1 MKNLEKN
8 TAKKD
13 RRIISLKEKFLIKT
27 VEEDNSLS
35 VDKMFS
41 ESSYSNFI
49 KTFEKMEDLVR
60 KTNKAMVIQN
70 YNAIDEEI
78 SDKLSEL
85 KYEKVFEE
93 ENNFK
98 TNQEKLEK
106 NIDTFLDFLE
116 ENENDIYSTSFELNR
131 EKLTKQYKSEKE
143 FNKTLDLI
151 KDVDKDFC
159 FSIVKHDND
168 TEFKVVTENKEF
180 ISNDYKELKKQL
192 LDEVK
197 ESIKG
202 NKSLE
207 NKIKEKYDDEYLKND
222 YDLSIK
228 EDFKF
233 SYISKGYE
241 VETHIVVDKGNE
253 KFELSGVETDKNIAE
268 INRILTMEDYIETY
282 NSGREKNTGLQYSRE
297 KEKVIFSETPKFYQK
312 MEYLE
317 KENQLDYSKLNFM
330 KEQETFED
338 TLGDIKA
345 NIFFEL
351 DTDTNIKDFV
361 KEKGDYLFENRILN
375 NKNIDN
381 YLEDRVKK
389 QDESFKDELT
399 LITINGKD
407 RIKEFANENNFNEEE
422 YKQNIKE
429 YLKIKKSNSME
440 EVNEFV
446 DKVVSTNEK
455 NGKQRNN
462 FFVLNSKYS
471 NEETGTIQLEN
482 KFIKDRIALML
493 NEEEPD
499 FFKNKSNFKEIEVEK
514 TNRTDVEVKL
524 NPNDKVLKLIE
535 KDLQNYNI
543 NISDEKLSDTLKN
556 FNANKYEN
564 CYERDFNKKYN
575 LTKENFKEVEVEDK
589 FKEKEDFGIK
599 F

>member
-1 MKNLEKN
+1 MKNSEKN
-8 TAKKD
+8 TIKKD
-13 RRIISLKEKFLIKT
+13 KRIISLKEKFLIKT

-35 VDKMFS
+35 IDKMFS

-70 YNAIDEEI
+70 YNAVDEEI

-98 TNQEKLEK
+98 ANQEKLEK

-131 EKLTKQYKSEKE
+131 EKLTKQYKSEDE

-197 ESIKG
+197 ENTKG

-222 YDLSIK
+222 YDLSIE

-253 KFELSGVETDKNIAE
+253 KFELSGVETEKNIAE

-282 NSGREKNTGLQYSRE
+282 NSGREKNTRLQYSSE

-317 KENQLDYSKLNFM
+317 KENQLDYSKLNFI

-399 LITINGKD
+399 LITINGKE

-455 NGKQRNN
+455 QRNN
-462 FFVLNSKYS
+462 FFILNSKYS
-471 NEETGTIQLEN
+471 SEETGTIQLED
-482 KFIKDRIALML
+482 KFIKDRIALLL

-499 FFKNKSNFKEIEVEK
+499 FFKNKSNFREIEVEK
-514 TNRTDVEVKL
+514 TNRTDIEVKL
-524 NPNDKVLKLIE
+524 NPNNKDLKKLIE

-564 CYERDFNKKYN
+564 CYERDFDKKYS
-575 LTKENFKEVEVEDK
+575 LTKESFKEIEVEDK
-589 FKEKEDFGIK
+589 FKEKEDLGIE

>member
-1 MKNLEKN
+1 M
-8 TAKKD
+8 
-13 RRIISLKEKFLIKT
+13 
-27 VEEDNSLS
+27 
-35 VDKMFS
+35 
-41 ESSYSNFI
+41 
-49 KTFEKMEDLVR
+49 
-60 KTNKAMVIQN
+60 
-70 YNAIDEEI
+70 
-78 SDKLSEL
+78 
-85 KYEKVFEE
+85 
-93 ENNFK
+93 
-98 TNQEKLEK
+98 
-106 NIDTFLDFLE
+106 
-116 ENENDIYSTSFELNR
+116 
-131 EKLTKQYKSEKE
+131 
-143 FNKTLDLI
+143 
-151 KDVDKDFC
+151 
-159 FSIVKHDND
+159 
-168 TEFKVVTENKEF
+168 
-180 ISNDYKELKKQL
+180 
-192 LDEVK
+192 
-197 ESIKG
+197 
-202 NKSLE
+202 
-207 NKIKEKYDDEYLKND
+207 KND
-222 YDLSIK
+222 YDLSIE

-253 KFELSGVETDKNIAE
+253 KFELSGVETDKNIDE

-330 KEQETFED
+330 KGQETFED

-399 LITINGKD
+399 LVTINGKE

-429 YLKIKKSNSME
+429 YLKAKKSNSME
-440 EVNEFV
+440 EVNEFI

-455 NGKQRNN
+455 QRNN
-462 FFVLNSKYS
+462 FFILNGKYS
-471 NEETGTIQLEN
+471 SEETGTIQLEN

-499 FFKNKSNFKEIEVEK
+499 FFKDKSNFKEIEVEK
-514 TNRTDVEVKL
+514 TNRTDIEVKL
-524 NPNDKVLKLIE
+524 NKNDKLLKLIE

-543 NISDEKLSDTLKN
+543 NISDEKLSNTLKN

-564 CYERDFNKKYN
+564 CYERDFDKKYS
-575 LTKENFKEVEVEDK
+575 LTKENFKEIEVEDK
-589 FKEKEDFGIK
+589 FKEKEDFGIE

>member
-1 MKNLEKN
+1 MKKSEKN
-8 TAKKD
+8 TNKKD

-35 VDKMFS
+35 IDKMFS

-70 YNAIDEEI
+70 YNAVDEEI

-98 TNQEKLEK
+98 ANQEKLEK

-131 EKLTKQYKSEKE
+131 EKLTKQYKSEDE

-197 ESIKG
+197 ENTKG

-222 YDLSIK
+222 YDLSIE

-253 KFELSGVETDKNIAE
+253 KFELSGVETEKNIAE

-282 NSGREKNTGLQYSRE
+282 NSGREKNTGLQYSSE

-361 KEKGDYLFENRILN
+361 KEKGDYLFENRVLN

-389 QDESFKDELT
+389 QDESFKNELT
-399 LITINGKD
+399 LVTI
-407 RIKEFANENNFNEEE
+407 
-422 YKQNIKE
+422 
-429 YLKIKKSNSME
+429 
-440 EVNEFV
+440 
-446 DKVVSTNEK
+446 

-471 NEETGTIQLEN
+471 NEETGTIQLED
-482 KFIKDRIALML
+482 KFIKDRIALLL

-499 FFKNKSNFKEIEVEK
+499 FFKNKSNFREIEVEK
-514 TNRTDVEVKL
+514 TNRTDIEVKL
-524 NPNDKVLKLIE
+524 NPNNKDLKKLIE

-564 CYERDFNKKYN
+564 CYERDFDKKYS
-575 LTKENFKEVEVEDK
+575 LTKESFKEIEVEDK
-589 FKEKEDFGIK
+589 FKEKEDLGIE

>member
-1 MKNLEKN
+1 MEKLEKN
-8 TAKKD
+8 TTKKD
-13 RRIISLKEKFLIKT
+13 KRIDSLKEKFLIKT

-35 VDKMFS
+35 TDKMFS

-49 KTFEKMEDLVR
+49 KTFDRMEDLVR
-60 KTNKAMVIQN
+60 RTNKAMVIQN
-70 YNAIDEEI
+70 YNAVDEEI
-78 SDKLSEL
+78 SDKLSKL

-93 ENNFK
+93 ENDFK
-98 TNQEKLEK
+98 PNQEKLEK
-106 NIDTFLDFLE
+106 NINTFLDFLE

-131 EKLTKQYKSEKE
+131 EKLSKQYESEKE

-159 FSIVKHDND
+159 FTIVKSDND

-207 NKIKEKYDDEYLKND
+207 NKIKEKYDDEYLERD
-222 YDLSIK
+222 YDLSIE

-268 INRILTMEDYIETY
+268 INRILTMEDYVETY
-282 NSGREKNTGLQYSRE
+282 NSGREKNTGLQYSSE
-297 KEKVIFSETPKFYQK
+297 KEKVIFFETPKFYQK

-351 DTDTNIKDFV
+351 DTDTNIKDFI

-375 NKNIDN
+375 NKNIDI
-381 YLEDRVKK
+381 YLEDRVRK
-389 QDESFKDELT
+389 QDESFKGELT
-399 LITINGKD
+399 LVTINGKE
-407 RIKEFANENNFNEEE
+407 RIKEFANESNFNEEE

-429 YLKIKKSNSME
+429 YLKAKKSNSME

-455 NGKQRNN
+455 QRNN
-462 FFVLNSKYS
+462 FFILNSKYS
-471 NEETGTIQLEN
+471 SEETGTIKLEN

-514 TNRTDVEVKL
+514 TNRTDIEVKL
-524 NPNDKVLKLIE
+524 NPNDKLLKLIE

-543 NISDEKLSDTLKN
+543 NISDEKLNDTLKN

-564 CYERDFNKKYN
+564 CYERDFDKKYN
-575 LTKENFKEVEVEDK
+575 LTKESFKEVEVEDK
-589 FKEKEDFGIK
+589 FKEKEDFGIE